1 MTDQQVK
8 NPHQSEG
15 QNYDIWNDG
24 HHSRDAE
31 VARLREAGHSIVEY
45 LNNAYDIHRVHPG
58 AAWECK
64 ELKCIERRKMISL
77 LQAAL
82 KEEETNE

>member
-31 VARLREAGHSIVEY
+31 VARLKWTISTAVDLLKGYAPPS
-45 LNNAYDIHRVHPG
+45 ND
-58 AAWECK
+58 
-64 ELKCIERRKMISL
+64 ELVGI